1 MIRLLIFILIT
12 AALVF
17 CTVWFADNPGR
28 MTIVWLGYRFDGSIG
43 MVALGLLA
51 LTAVLVLLWRG
62 WTIIANS
69 PGWLGRLLGSRRR
82 KKASRP

>member
-1 MIRLLIFILIT
+1 MIRLLTFILIT

-43 MVALGLLA
+43 MVTLALLA

-62 WTIIANS
+62 LDDHCQFAGLAWT
-69 PGWLGRLLGSRRR
+69 PFGQ
-82 KKASRP
+82 PPP